1 MIHEYRYNNHLDL
14 IAVLIIIYLHD
25 FDILRLDLVFIQDL
39 LGLVAEGTVALGDDE
54 HRLLGNLFLDLI
66 KSLFRHD
73 DEQSMCQLTLAG
85 L

>member
-54 HRLLGNLFLDLI
+54 HRLLGDLFLDLI
-66 KSLFRHD
+66 KSLIRHD

>member
-1 MIHEYRYNNHLDL
+1 MIHNHLDL

-54 HRLLGNLFLDLI
+54 HRLLGDLLLDLI